1 VTFGK
6 PLPPTASSQ
15 EVRRAVQDLGAQA
28 FARRKKRMHTLPE
41 SLIYSARRHP
51 WRFAMAD
58 GQRPKLSWLSALVG
72 ALVLARRLRRQ
83 WQGQEMVGIL
93 LPPSVPG
100 ALVNYAAML
109 MGKVPVNLNY
119 TVSNETL
126 ASCAQQCNLKTVV
139 TARVF
144 LERVKIQP
152 PGETIFIEDVAQGAS
167 FGERVAAALAAS
179 FLPAKAV
186 AKCAGCDRP
195 ASLDDVATIIF
206 SSGSTGDPK
215 GVILSHYNVASN
227 VEQLNQV
234 IMLGR
239 NDKVLGILP
248 FFHSFG
254 FTGTLCLPTTIGM
267 GVVYHPSPLEARAI
281 GALVSKYAATFL
293 LATPT
298 FLQAYI
304 RRCEPEDFG
313 SLQYVMAGAEKLPE
327 RVAQAFE
334 DRFGI
339 RPYEGYGATECAPV
353 VSVNARDF
361 RAPGFR
367 QVGAKRG
374 KIGHPLPGVSVR
386 IVNTET
392 GEPVAMGEP
401 GLLLV
406 KGPNVMVGYLGNPK
420 KTQEVLQDGWYH
432 TGDVATVDEDGF
444 LSIAD
449 RLSRFSK
456 IG

>member
-1 VTFGK
+1 
-6 PLPPTASSQ
+6 
-15 EVRRAVQDLGAQA
+15 
-28 FARRKKRMHTLPE
+28 
-41 SLIYSARRHP
+41 
-51 WRFAMAD
+51 
-58 GQRPKLSWLSALVG
+58 
-72 ALVLARRLRRQ
+72 
-83 WQGQEMVGIL
+83 IL

-100 ALVNYAAML
+100 ALINLAALL
-109 MGKVPVNLNY
+109 MGRVPVNLNY
-119 TVSNETL
+119 TASNEVL
-126 ASCAQQCNLKTVV
+126 ASCAKQCELKTVI
-139 TARVF
+139 TSKAF
-144 LERVKIQP
+144 LERVHLEVPAQAIML
-152 PGETIFIEDVAQGAS
+152 EDLAANPRSV
-167 FGERVAAALAAS
+167 ERLMAALIAWL
-179 FLPAKAV
+179 LPVRLIEKSV
-186 AKCAGCDRP
+186 GSTRKIG
-195 ASLDDVATIIF
+195 LDDVATIIF